1 MLTFKEFLE
10 KVSSPTPAP
19 PTDQN
24 TDGEPPVQL
33 RSVRVDPYDESV
45 PLRGPELSPFVLSE
59 AMEFIYKLGCPVAY
73 VPSIVHV
80 LSQKILSEEGLDK
93 CKIVRPKGL
102 PDKINYDR
110 YHVPKIHELFVSALR
125 DFSSSWLAE
134 DTQPPRPLESSG
146 MSVSVHSDRGK
157 RRSMEDRHFVCLNT
171 DALLGRKCLD
181 DRVGTLCCV
190 FDGHGGVNAAEY
202 TYHQLFDK
210 LLTHSE
216 VDTDIAKAMRES
228 FLSIDQSFQ
237 ELGELEKWK
246 CGSTALVMYMR
257 GSDKMHV
264 GWAGDSQAFLFRQG
278 KAVKV
283 DSYYVLLLCTVRGE
297 VVWVK
302 IGGAGPKWCPRWA
315 SLFRNLYSTYQYSLR

>member
-1 MLTFKEFLE
+1 MASAGSEPKTLTFKDFLE
-10 KVSSPTPAP
+10 KMSSPPSAP

-33 RSVRVDPYDESV
+33 RAVRIDPYDESV
-45 PLRGPELSPFVLSE
+45 PLRGPELSPFVVSE
-59 AMEFIYKLGCPVAY
+59 AMDFIYKLGCPVAY
-73 VPSIVHV
+73 VPAIVHV
-80 LSQKILSEEGLDK
+80 LSRKILSEEGLHK
-93 CKIVRPKGL
+93 CKIGRPKDL
-102 PDKINYDR
+102 PEKINYDR
-110 YHVPKIHELFVSALR
+110 YHVPKIHELFVAALR
-125 DFSSSWLAE
+125 EFSSSWLAE

-181 DRVGTLCCV
+181 DRVGTLCGV
-190 FDGHGGVNAAEY
+190 FDGHGGLNAAEY

-210 LLTHSE
+210 LLTHTDI
-216 VDTDIAKAMRES
+216 DTDTGKAMRES

-257 GSDKMHV
+257 GPDRMHV
-264 GWAGDSQAFLFRQG
+264 GWAGDSQAFLYRQG

-283 DSYYVLLLCTVRGE
+283 DSH
-297 VVWVK
+297 
-302 IGGAGPKWCPRWA
+302 
-315 SLFRNLYSTYQYSLR
+315 